1 MVDVHRSILACGIRI
16 NASFVVFKA
25 SNNLEGDGNGSNH
38 EEVVAKVLLAKR
50 NVISTTNDTNT
61 LLESSKLA
69 LLINCAVR
77 VEIFSNKATSILDIF
92 KSVRG

>member
-1 MVDVHRSILACGIRI
+1 MVNVHRSILASGIRI
-16 NASFVVFKA
+16 YASLVVSKA
-25 SNNLEGDGNGSNH
+25 SNNLESDRNGSNH
-38 EEVVAKVLLAKR
+38 EEMVAKVLLAKR
-50 NVISTTNDTNT
+50 NVISTANDTNT

-77 VEIFSNKATSILDIF
+77 IEIFSNKATSILDIF